1 MGWYQMPDGTRRHAQ
16 PNTRRARELAAL
28 GASPCDTPTP
38 DTEPDEP
45 EATPGEEPIEVVLSQ
60 PAKDVVAH
68 ASTVDYERIEEMIR
82 YETNGRNREQLIVQL
97 HKMRDNAAA
106 DAAAAGVPGAG
117 DEA

>member
-68 ASTVDYERIEEMIR
+68 ASTVDQEASRFAAECKVPRWRALASVVFM
-82 YETNGRNREQLIVQL
+82 NRRKV
-97 HKMRDNAAA
+97 RNAA
-106 DAAAAGVPGAG
+106 
-117 DEA
+117 